1 MSEFS
6 LRELMPVARLTTATT
21 FAASLWG
28 KCTEH
33 SPSSARH
40 ASSLTSC
47 ECTIPQKRATLS
59 SANCEDESF
68 GMSTLLTCKQS
79 LRMADGRTEAAAG
92 NMIHLNDF
100 EGLPALPLAVDDEL
114 ITPQGAFTQPQG
126 SSSYMAGFN
135 GCVQLFPLLADCI
148 VRTRR
153 LQLRRRNAIPLSAE
167 EEEQELTWESG
178 VRDQLNSMMAN
189 LPPELGPNPP
199 EPNEQNPDRD
209 AILGMQRANI
219 LVTEASLRIALFD
232 YVAELSPSSDLGMER
247 SDLAHK
253 AYETLSGIPLDDL
266 AANGESIVS
275 FTRTRLA
282 LI

>member
-1 MSEFS
+1 
-6 LRELMPVARLTTATT
+6 
-21 FAASLWG
+21 
-28 KCTEH
+28 
-33 SPSSARH
+33 
-40 ASSLTSC
+40 
-47 ECTIPQKRATLS
+47 
-59 SANCEDESF
+59 
-68 GMSTLLTCKQS
+68 
-79 LRMADGRTEAAAG
+79 MADGRTEAAAG